1 MAFPGYVPALERGTE
16 GVLFFSEHRNSFC
29 RPDGTQASGCYYPG
43 NELPGY
49 FRVSPWDRYGV
60 DFQAP
65 PSAVMKNKYAPGI
78 FVSLNISNS
87 SQGAVIRVQEAE
99 SGCGF
104 INSVWRSMNP

>member
-1 MAFPGYVPALERGTE
+1 MRSHAGAWEQGDSVFSPGTE
-16 GVLFFSEHRNSFC
+16 MHSAVPMGLR
-29 RPDGTQASGCYYPG
+29 ASGSHDPG